1 MSRLRDA
8 AARADACRAPR
19 CDGASSSGGV
29 VQAVQ
34 WCTWQPLSSFESS
47 FASSSRS
54 HAAASISG
62 GMFFATSSGI
72 GEASSHRSD
81 LTRPAVEAATRRW
94 HGGCGP
100 RRSASETVQQQAAA
114 TSATKRL
121 PRSMSGSVR

>member
-1 MSRLRDA
+1 M
-8 AARADACRAPR
+8 
-19 CDGASSSGGV
+19 
-29 VQAVQ
+29 VQVVQ

-72 GEASSHRSD
+72 ASSHRSD
-81 LTRPAVEAATRRW
+81 LTRPAVEAAATRRW

-121 PRSMSGSVR
+121 PRSMSAR